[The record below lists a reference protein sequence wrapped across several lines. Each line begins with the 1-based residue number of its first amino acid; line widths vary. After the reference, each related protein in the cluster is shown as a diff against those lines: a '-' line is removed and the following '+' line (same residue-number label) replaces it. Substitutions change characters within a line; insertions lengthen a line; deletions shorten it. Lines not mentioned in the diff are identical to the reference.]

1 MSSAFYYPTNT
12 GSLGEPRRMRGFM
25 SGVETRSTTVRAK
38 SYDLMSARRNVLVV
52 EDDEDTV
59 FLLKTLLGSKGYQV
73 LQAWDGRQA
82 IEIAETTELDLILL
96 DLQLP
101 RLSGLAVIG
110 QLREKLKFECLPI
123 VIMTGYEPERYRGTA
138 IEAGCDD
145 FLLKPID
152 LDRLNV
158 ILDYFAPVGAAP
170 KIHSLELSSPRIGL
184 T

>member
-12 GSLGEPRRMRGFM
+12 GSLEEPRRGRGFM
-25 SGVETRSTTVRAK
+25 SAIETRSSTFHAK
-38 SYDLMSARRNVLVV
+38 SHDLMSGGRNILVV

-59 FLLKTLLGSKGYQV
+59 LLLKTLLGSKGYQV

-82 IEIAETTELDLILL
+82 VEIAETEELDLILL

-101 RLSGLAVIG
+101 RLSGLGVIR

-123 VIMTGYEPERYRGTA
+123 VIMTGHEPERYRGTA
-138 IEAGCDD
+138 IEAGCDE

-152 LDRLNV
+152 LDRLDV
-158 ILDYFAPVGAAP
+158 ILDYFAPVNA
-170 KIHSLELSSPRIGL
+170 GL
-184 T
+184 QRCT

>member
-12 GSLGEPRRMRGFM
+12 GSLGEPRRVRGFM
-25 SGVETRSTTVRAK
+25 SARSPQFRAK
-38 SYDLMSARRNVLVV
+38 SYEPMSARRNVLIV
-52 EDDEDTV
+52 EDDENTV

-82 IEIAETTELDLILL
+82 IEIAETAELDLILL

-101 RLSGLAVIG
+101 RLSGLGVIC

-123 VIMTGYEPERYRGTA
+123 VIMTGHEPERYRGTA
-138 IEAGCDD
+138 IEAGCDG

-152 LDRLNV
+152 LDRLDV
-158 ILDYFAPVGAAP
+158 ILDYFAPVNTTPEIRSGVNAGKDGA
-170 KIHSLELSSPRIGL
+170 SS
-184 T
+184 